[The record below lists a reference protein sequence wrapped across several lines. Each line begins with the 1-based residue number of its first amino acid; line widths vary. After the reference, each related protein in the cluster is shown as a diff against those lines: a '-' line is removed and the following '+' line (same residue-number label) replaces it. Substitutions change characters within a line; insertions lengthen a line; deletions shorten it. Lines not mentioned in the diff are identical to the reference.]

1 MCLTASELEIN
12 AVVTMKLCSD
22 DAATRHLQNL
32 LTVRTQMDGSHPHST
47 IGQLAFAA
55 APHLCVARDDNKEKK
70 DHFGNT
76 ITFPMSN
83 KLFVFRCEWKAYS
96 HQNMFEFELAFS

>member
-1 MCLTASELEIN
+1 LTASALREEASI
-12 AVVTMKLCSD
+12 TMKDCSND
-22 DAATRHLQNL
+22 LNNKFQNL
-32 LTVRTQMDGSHPHST
+32 LTVRTKMDGSHPHST

-76 ITFPMSN
+76 IIFPMSN
-83 KLFVFRCEWKAYS
+83 KLFVFRCDWKAYF